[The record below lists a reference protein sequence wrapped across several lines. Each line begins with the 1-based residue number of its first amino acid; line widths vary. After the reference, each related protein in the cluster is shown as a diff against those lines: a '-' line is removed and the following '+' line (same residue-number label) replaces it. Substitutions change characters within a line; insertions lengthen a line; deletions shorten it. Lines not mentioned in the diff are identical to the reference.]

1 MLYYLPSSQK
11 GLTLIEA
18 AVSAAV
24 VGVSLLGVLRLQ
36 TQLSKD
42 NADSP
47 VRTAALNAAQQK
59 IEELRTF
66 QRVSGIESYER
77 LSCGTD
83 DPMADPDTTPLTN
96 ATLNRVCTV
105 GAEVNGYKP
114 VTVTVSWTDTR
125 GEQTVRLSSY
135 IAKTDPVKAGELL
148 ASFNSSTITPTS
160 APTEAPTQAPTS
172 APTEAPTQAPT
183 SAPTEAPTQAPTSA
197 PIEPSVI
204 SQKPAGC
211 SITPSATSCCSVKK
225 GTTFDVVFWVD
236 GSNLSSSS
244 FFVSFVGDNNNGI
257 GNGAK
262 NGNHIYSSSSK
273 TVTQSV
279 TAPSGNRNEFTIS
292 LTMLDSSGISK
303 RSDMC
308 FKTTN

>member
-59 IEELRTF
+59 LEELRAF
-66 QRVSGIESYER
+66 QQISGVEKSYAN

-83 DPMADPDTTPLTN
+83 NPMADPDTTPLTN
-96 ATLNRVCTV
+96 ATLSRVCTV

-114 VTVTVSWTDTR
+114 VTVTVSWADAR
-125 GEQTVRLSSY
+125 GETQQVRLSSY

-148 ASFNSSTITPTS
+148 ASFNGSTITPTS
-160 APTEAPTQAPTS
+160 APTEAPTLAPTEAPTQAPTS
-172 APTEAPTQAPT
+172 APTQAPT
-183 SAPTEAPTQAPTSA
+183 EVPTPGPTEDPTPV
-197 PIEPSVI
+197 PSTCTATVKVKLSNNTYDFGI
-204 SQKPAGC
+204 SSTPDC
-211 SITPSATSCCSVKK
+211 SNNGVNYTC
-225 GTTFDVVFWVD
+225 
-236 GSNLSSSS
+236 
-244 FFVSFVGDNNNGI
+244 FVSLD
-257 GNGAK
+257 
-262 NGNHIYSSSSK
+262 SSTSTK
-273 TVTQSV
+273 QITVTQ
-279 TAPSGNRNEFTIS
+279 TNGNKSAQSKDLTVRCGTTTIHEF
-292 LTMLDSSGISK
+292 
-303 RSDMC
+303 
-308 FKTTN
+308 